1 MEETQLE
8 RHEQEI
14 LRLREKVDGLP
25 ERLANVEREIAILSS
40 NINDFIREL
49 RKGYVSNDV
58 CQACRESLK
67 KDIDSNKDNIRFTR
81 GLMWAVAGGA
91 VSLFVGALVTKLI

>member
-67 KDIDSNKDNIRFTR
+67 KDIDSNKDNMRFMR
-81 GLMWAVAGGA
+81 GMIWAVVGGA
-91 VSLFVGALVTKLI
+91 VSLLVGALVTKII